1 MATPNSRSRPD
12 LAPDEP
18 GRVDSVGSSVERP
31 RLIIADDDLII
42 QVLLSASLEQD
53 FEVIGVAG
61 DSEEAIALAQ
71 RTQPD
76 VALVDV
82 EMPKGGGL
90 RAVSGIVDVAADTA
104 IVMFSGDES
113 DATVR
118 DLIGAGAVAY
128 ARKGIDPQELSEL
141 LKDSIG
147 VRAKERERSRGS
159 LAPTA

>member
-1 MATPNSRSRPD
+1 MPTPNPRSHCD
-12 LAPDEP
+12 AAPGAP
-18 GRVDSVGSSVERP
+18 GRVEAFGASEGRP

-42 QVLLSASLEQD
+42 KMLLSASLSQE

-61 DSEEAIALAQ
+61 DSEEAIELAG

-90 RAVSGIVDVAADTA
+90 GAVTGIVEVAADTA

-113 DATVR
+113 DTTVR
-118 DLIGAGAVAY
+118 SFIAAGAAAY
-128 ARKGIDPQELSEL
+128 CRKGIDPEELCGL
-141 LKDSIG
+141 LKHAID
-147 VRAKERERSRGS
+147 VKAKERERSRRS